1 MDPLQT
7 FIVAL
12 VVVVVGVFME
22 LPPYLTMLASLTL
35 FSILTFGSGLPAV
48 WFEAFNENL
57 LTVVTSLISAMY
69 LAELFRSC
77 RASER
82 TVKAFES
89 LGPRIASVALPALVG
104 LLPMP
109 GGAYVSAT
117 LVDTIYSRRELRGEE
132 KVFINFWFRHVWIA
146 VWPLYQGVLI
156 ASYVLGWSVDSV
168 VANNWPILMAS
179 TLAGVAISWKA
190 LSRSATSIKE
200 GRASDL
206 IHVWPFATIA
216 LLNLV
221 LKLNVALSIIIT
233 VLLFV
238 IIYRPS
244 FADHIR
250 ALKQSLS
257 PSVLALVVFSLIY
270 SHTLSRSEVAKAM
283 SSMLSLPE
291 LACYLIP
298 VLMVFATG
306 IEFTFS
312 AIALPLLKNLIN
324 NRTLLLVFLG
334 GFVGSMLSPLH
345 LCLVLSAQYFKAELR
360 KVYKYTVPA
369 VLLTTLFSLVIM
381 NLFYV

>member
-1 MDPLQT
+1 
-7 FIVAL
+7 
-12 VVVVVGVFME
+12 
-22 LPPYLTMLASLTL
+22 
-35 FSILTFGSGLPAV
+35 
-48 WFEAFNENL
+48 
-57 LTVVTSLISAMY
+57 
-69 LAELFRSC
+69 
-77 RASER
+77 
-82 TVKAFES
+82 
-89 LGPRIASVALPALVG
+89 
-104 LLPMP
+104 
-109 GGAYVSAT
+109 
-117 LVDTIYSRRELRGEE
+117 
-132 KVFINFWFRHVWIA
+132 
-146 VWPLYQGVLI
+146 
-156 ASYVLGWSVDSV
+156 
-168 VANNWPILMAS
+168 
-179 TLAGVAISWKA
+179 
-190 LSRSATSIKE
+190 
-200 GRASDL
+200 
-206 IHVWPFATIA
+206 
-216 LLNLV
+216 
-221 LKLNVALSIIIT
+221 

-270 SHTLSRSEVAKAM
+270 SHALSRSEVAKAM

-345 LCLVLSAQYFKAELR
+345 LCLVLSAQYFKVELR
-360 KVYKYTVPA
+360 KVYKYIVPA
-369 VLLTTLFSLVIM
+369 VLLTTLFSLVVM